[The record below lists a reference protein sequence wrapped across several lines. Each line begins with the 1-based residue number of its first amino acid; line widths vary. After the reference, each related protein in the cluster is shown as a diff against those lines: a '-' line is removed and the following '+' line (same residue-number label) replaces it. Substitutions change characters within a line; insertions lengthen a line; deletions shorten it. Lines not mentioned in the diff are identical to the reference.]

1 MEKSLL
7 CVYVSILTLLF
18 SQKLPARQCSN
29 RLQIRT
35 LLIHHLDVYLAFLCP
50 IRDRFLC
57 LQQRRGYFLLS
68 RTVFPHLV
76 LLLFFVFRTN
86 NSGFQLWFRI
96 ATDSVWAACARRIL
110 AVFGSA
116 WVEFGCPSSKISDF
130 FTSTVGRQNQS

>member
-1 MEKSLL
+1 M
-7 CVYVSILTLLF
+7 VSPALPG
-18 SQKLPARQCSN
+18 KNLPARQCSN

-50 IRDRFLC
+50 IRDRFSLC
-57 LQQRRGYFLLS
+57 LQQRRGYFLFS

-76 LLLFFVFRTN
+76 LLLFFFRTN
-86 NSGFQLWFRI
+86 NCGFQLWFRI
-96 ATDSVWAACARRIL
+96 ATDSVWAACARRIP

-130 FTSTVGRQNQS
+130 FYEHCRQAESVVLI